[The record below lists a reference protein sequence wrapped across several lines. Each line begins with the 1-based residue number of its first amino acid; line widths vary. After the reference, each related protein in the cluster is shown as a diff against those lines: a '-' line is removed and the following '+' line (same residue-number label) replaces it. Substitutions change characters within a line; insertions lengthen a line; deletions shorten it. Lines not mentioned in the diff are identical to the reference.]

1 LRVCDFTQVSLS
13 LRLRGIKKIQFVLLS
28 PRQDFSYL
36 SLEDLMWFSCARRRG
51 ERVKTK

>member
-1 LRVCDFTQVSLS
+1 VISLKSLSLS